1 MPTPSRLA
9 GGAGDAASLKVS
21 YNILP
26 AGLTNLGL
34 KIGDTVDGFIVHC
47 ENTDAIYIH
56 LTKDKDEID
65 TIHV

>member
-1 MPTPSRLA
+1 MVLSSIQLLTIL
-9 GGAGDAASLKVS
+9 SLHCDS
-21 YNILP
+21 LCTFYEHCN
-26 AGLTNLGL
+26 TSGL